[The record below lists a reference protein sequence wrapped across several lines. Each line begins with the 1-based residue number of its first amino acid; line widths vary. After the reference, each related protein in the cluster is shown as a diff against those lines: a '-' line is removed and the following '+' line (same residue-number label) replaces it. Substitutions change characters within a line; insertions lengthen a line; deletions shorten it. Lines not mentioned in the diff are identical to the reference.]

1 MNIQFTLARRYLA
14 GRKLRTFLTTLAI
27 VFGVLVIFGMNTL
40 LPAFTNAFT
49 ANVLAAAGQVDAA
62 VTLKT
67 SDAFDAAV
75 ADRVAGV
82 EGVRVVSGLLNR
94 TINLP
99 ADYLDQDPARPDPA
113 AALSLVGIDVAQ
125 ATALRS
131 YQVSDGR
138 FLQNDDTDSAV
149 ISRSFAQ
156 LIGLDVGDTLTL
168 PTPTGETALT
178 IVGLLPP
185 RAQLGSEEVLVTLPQ
200 AQAMLDMP
208 GRINTIEANFGAV
221 NDDERAA
228 IEAAILAEVGDTFQL
243 GGLSANSELLANIGV
258 ARAIF
263 SLLGMLALLMGGFII
278 FNTFRTVVA
287 ERRRDIGMLR
297 TLGAGRR
304 TILGTF
310 LAEGLIQGTIG
321 TALGLL
327 AGYALGLLG
336 VAALRP
342 MLNNMMNVDLGA
354 PVASPAL
361 ILGSIIVGV
370 GVTLL
375 AGLLPAMSAGRV
387 TPLEALRPSV
397 GNVSLRRL
405 MGIGF
410 WAGVVMI
417 GLAVAALLSQNIA
430 FIGVGTVLFIVGLIL
445 VAPALVTPIA
455 RFFSRLLA
463 LIFARSGTAQLAEG
477 NLSRQPSRAA
487 ITASTMLIGLA
498 ILIMAASV
506 ITSVTSGFGEVMRRS
521 LGSDY
526 LFVPPSI
533 AAWGSNVGSSSEF
546 AEALRAV
553 EGVEVVSSLRF
564 APTQAGDGVAV
575 SLLGIDPA
583 TYPQVSGL
591 TFSEGDESAYEALSA
606 GRAAILNP
614 VSALSTGVSIG
625 DEIELLTP
633 TGPQRYRVAGI
644 GGDYLNAKIATVYI
658 SHDNIAADFNRTEDV
673 LLQANLAAGADRAAA
688 EAGMTAAVRDFPQ
701 FRMISG
707 QEYIEENLTL
717 FDTAFA
723 AMYLLVLFLAV
734 PSLIGM
740 VNTLAIGVIE
750 RTREIGMLRAV
761 GATRNQVRTVVL
773 AEALILAALGTVFG
787 VAAGLYLGYMGV
799 EIMKFA
805 GYPMVYIFPTTG
817 VVLAL
822 TAGILFGVL
831 AAIIPARQASRLEIV
846 QALRYE

>member
-27 VFGVLVIFGMNTL
+27 VFGVLVIFGMNSL

-49 ANVLAAAGQVDAA
+49 ANVLAAAGQVDAS

-67 SDAFDAAV
+67 SDAFDADV

-99 ADYLDQDPARPDPA
+99 ADYLDRDPARPDPA
-113 AALSLVGIDVAQ
+113 AALSLVGIDVDQ

-131 YQVSDGR
+131 YQISEGR
-138 FLQNDDTDSAV
+138 FLQNNDTDSAV
-149 ISRSFAQ
+149 ISRSLAE
-156 LIGLDVGDTLTL
+156 LVGLGVGDTLTL

-178 IVGLLPP
+178 IAGILPP

-200 AQAMLDMP
+200 AQTMLNMP

-221 NDDERAA
+221 DDDERGV
-228 IEAAILAEVGDTFQL
+228 IEAAILAELGDTFQL
-243 GGLSANSELLANIGV
+243 GGLSANSELLANMGV

-263 SLLGMLALLMGGFII
+263 SLLGVLALLMGGFII

-297 TLGAGRR
+297 ALGAGRR

-310 LAEGLIQGTIG
+310 LAEGLIQGIIG
-321 TALGLL
+321 TVLGLL
-327 AGYALGLLG
+327 GGYALGWLG
-336 VAALRP
+336 VTALRP
-342 MLNNMMNVDLGA
+342 MLGEMMNVELGA
-354 PVASPAL
+354 PVASPGL
-361 ILGSIIVGV
+361 ILGSIVVGV

-397 GNVSLRRL
+397 GAVSLRRL
-405 MGIGF
+405 LGVGF

-417 GLAVAALLSQNIA
+417 VLAVAALLSQNIA
-430 FIGVGTVLFIVGLIL
+430 FIGAGTILFIVGLIL
-445 VAPALVTPIA
+445 VAPALVNPIA

-463 LIFARSGTAQLAEG
+463 VLFARSGTAQLAEG

-498 ILIMAASV
+498 ILMMAASV
-506 ITSVTSGFGEVMRRS
+506 ITSVTSGFGQVMRRS

-526 LFVPPSI
+526 LFIPPSI
-533 AAWGSNVGSSSEF
+533 AAWGSNVGSSAEL
-546 AEALRAV
+546 AEALRDV

-564 APTQAGDGVAV
+564 APTQINDAAV
-575 SLLGIDPA
+575 SLLGIDPS

-591 TFSEGDESAYEALSA
+591 TFTEGDESAYDALRQ
-606 GRAAILNP
+606 GRTAILNP
-614 VSALSTGVSIG
+614 ALAVQAGAKVG
-625 DEIELLTP
+625 DEIELITP
-633 TGPQRYRVAGI
+633 TGPQTYRVVGI
-644 GGDYLNAKIATVYI
+644 GSDYLNAKIMTVYI

-673 LLQANLAAGADRAAA
+673 LLQANLVAGADRAAA
-688 EAGMTAAVRDFPQ
+688 EAGMQAAVRDFPQ
-701 FRMISG
+701 FRLISG
-707 QEYIEENLTL
+707 QEYIEENLAL
-717 FDTAFA
+717 FDAAFA
-723 AMYLLVLFLAV
+723 AMYLLVIFLAV
-734 PSLIGM
+734 PSLIAM

-787 VAAGLYLGYMGV
+787 MAAGLYLGYMGV

-805 GYPMVYIFPTTG
+805 GYPMIYIFPTTG
-817 VVLAL
+817 VVIAL
-822 TAGILFGVL
+822 VAGLLFGVL